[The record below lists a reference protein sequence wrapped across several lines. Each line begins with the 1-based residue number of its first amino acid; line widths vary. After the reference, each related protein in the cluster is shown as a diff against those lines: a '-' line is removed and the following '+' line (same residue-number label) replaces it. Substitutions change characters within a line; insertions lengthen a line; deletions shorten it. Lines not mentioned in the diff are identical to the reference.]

1 MEGAGEMNQFP
12 LRIVTP
18 NGLVFEGNAEEVIV
32 RTTTGDLGILAG
44 HMNCVAP
51 LGMGKAMVMIDGK
64 KSYGACIGGMITMM
78 DGKATLVATTF
89 EWADKID
96 VKRAS
101 RSEERARAVL
111 ADSKS
116 TDADIR
122 LAQARLKRALIRKSV
137 ADGR

>member
-1 MEGAGEMNQFP
+1 MNQFP

-18 NGLVFEGNAEEVIV
+18 DGLLYDGNAEEVIV
-32 RTTTGDLGILAG
+32 RTITGDLGLLAG

-51 LGMGKAMVMIDGK
+51 LGMGRATILIDGK
-64 KSYGACIGGMITMM
+64 KRYGACIGGMITMM

-89 EWADKID
+89 EWADQID
-96 VKRAS
+96 VKRAD

-111 ADSKS
+111 ADNKS
-116 TDADIR
+116 TDTDIR

-137 ADGR
+137 ADGK

>member
-18 NGLVFEGNAEEVIV
+18 DGLLYDGNAEEVIV

-51 LGMGKAMVMIDGK
+51 LGMGRSTIIIDGK
-64 KSYGACIGGMITMM
+64 KRYGACIGGMITMM
-78 DGKATLVATTF
+78 DGKATLLATTF
-89 EWADKID
+89 EWADQID
-96 VKRAS
+96 VKRAD

-111 ADSKS
+111 ADNKS
-116 TDADIR
+116 TDTEIR

-137 ADGR
+137 ADGK

>member
-1 MEGAGEMNQFP
+1 MNQFP

-18 NGLVFEGNAEEVIV
+18 DGLVYDGNAEELIV

-44 HMNCVAP
+44 HINCVAP
-51 LGMGKAMVMIDGK
+51 LGMGKATILMDGK
-64 KSYGACIGGMITMM
+64 KRYGACIGGMLSMM

-89 EWADKID
+89 EWADQID
-96 VKRAS
+96 VKRAD

-111 ADSKS
+111 ADNKS
-116 TDADIR
+116 TDTDIR

-137 ADGR
+137 ADGK

>member
-1 MEGAGEMNQFP
+1 MNQFP

-18 NGLVFEGNAEEVIV
+18 DGLVYDGNAEELIV

-51 LGMGKAMVMIDGK
+51 LGMGKATILMDGK
-64 KSYGACIGGMITMM
+64 KRYGACIGGMLSMM

-89 EWADKID
+89 EWADQID
-96 VKRAS
+96 VKRAD

-111 ADSKS
+111 ADNKS
-116 TDADIR
+116 TDTDIR

-137 ADGR
+137 ADGK

>member
-1 MEGAGEMNQFP
+1 MNQFP

-18 NGLVFEGNAEEVIV
+18 DGLLYDGNAEEVIV
-32 RTTTGDLGILAG
+32 RTTTGDLGFLAG

-51 LGMGKAMVMIDGK
+51 LGMGRATIIIDGK
-64 KSYGACIGGMITMM
+64 KRYGACIGGMITMM

-89 EWADKID
+89 EWADQID
-96 VKRAS
+96 VKRAD

-111 ADSKS
+111 ADNKS
-116 TDADIR
+116 TDTDIR

-137 ADGR
+137 ADSK

>member
-1 MEGAGEMNQFP
+1 MNQFP

-18 NGLVFEGNAEEVIV
+18 DGLLYDGNAEEVIV
-32 RTTTGDLGILAG
+32 RTITGDLGLLAG

-51 LGMGKAMVMIDGK
+51 LGMGRATILIDGK
-64 KSYGACIGGMITMM
+64 KRYGACIGGMITMM

-89 EWADKID
+89 EWADQID
-96 VKRAS
+96 VKRAD

-111 ADSKS
+111 ADNKS
-116 TDADIR
+116 TDTDIR

-137 ADGR
+137 AEGK